1 MVCARSFLILL
12 VFSKVGA
19 NFLETVVRRFDK
31 TYSDDATIDKECD
44 NLVCIIAHLYN
55 FHVVHAL
62 LVFDILKK
70 LVTRFSS
77 KDIELV
83 LLVLKNVGF
92 VLRKDD
98 PLALKD
104 LISEAQR
111 KASSEGERFQDQ
123 TRVRLYTQFLQ
134 FLPFS
139 KLLWIKP
146 SAKCVNVDNLMNC
159 KAEHLLLTNLNI
171 ENV

>member
-1 MVCARSFLILL
+1 MEYCCKNFCHNRLRPAQFSLTLSLCLI
-12 VFSKVGA
+12 FSEVGA
-19 NFLETVVRRFDK
+19 HFLETVVRQFDK
-31 TYSDDATIDKECD
+31 TYSQLDATDKECD
-44 NLVCIIAHLYN
+44 NLVSIIGHLYN

-92 VLRKDD
+92 TLRKDD
-98 PLALKD
+98 PLALKE

-123 TRVRLYTQFLQ
+123 TRVRLICLVKN
-134 FLPFS
+134 LS
-139 KLLWIKP
+139 S
-146 SAKCVNVDNLMNC
+146 SAYD
-159 KAEHLLLTNLNI
+159 HIIFTLNY
-171 ENV
+171 